1 MSVTVDKRL
10 LTGVT
15 AAAATTA
22 AFAKMFLPFHMI
34 GSTAIFVAASA
45 IGAMLIIVC
54 WRQLFEMADKVVE
67 FLLVAGGFYI
77 LVIINFL
84 ILSRPNVPTTHLL
97 GILVF
102 HALFMLLGFATA
114 RALNVL
120 LMMLLGAAAIYLIA
134 ILHYAIRFGDLEKHG
149 YLQDIFGFGDPAVFN
164 TFHQNI
170 GFVFGLAVLA
180 AFGLASPRIKKLASF
195 SVLPITLLFLV
206 YISAR
211 GALVAVVFSLIF
223 WLSADL
229 WLRSRKLGLIGVV
242 AIVLAVAITS
252 GFFYRYALHNKDVNA
267 RAPDAISRTI
277 REIQDPNPGLRLQIW
292 ARAWDRV
299 ATEPSKLLLG
309 RGIGIYPIDE
319 GSGAPDWLLRP
330 TEGSKNYP
338 HNVHLETLYETG
350 IVGLLLFS
358 ILTIMPLVW
367 SLRRW
372 SAFSSVEKA
381 GVATYVFTLVSSE
394 LSGAFAYLYLL
405 QFFLAI
411 VVGTIALKRIAEADT
426 FPEATFAP
434 NTNSRTLQLED

>member
-1 MSVTVDKRL
+1 MLVDVDKRPV
-10 LTGVT
+10 TT
-15 AAAATTA
+15 AAVATTA
-22 AFAKMFLPFHMI
+22 AFAKMFLPFYLI
-34 GSTAIFVAASA
+34 GSTAIFAAA
-45 IGAMLIIVC
+45 CLIGATLILIC
-54 WRQLFEMADKVVE
+54 RHPLCEMAGRISD
-67 FLLVAGGFYI
+67 FLLLLGAFYI
-77 LVIINFL
+77 VVILNFL
-84 ILSRPNVPTTHLL
+84 VLSRPIVPMTHLF
-97 GILVF
+97 GILTF
-102 HALFMLLGFATA
+102 HALFMIFGFATA
-114 RALNVL
+114 RSLKVL

-134 ILHYAIRFGDLEKHG
+134 IVRYAVRFGDLEKDG
-149 YLQDIFGFGDPAVFN
+149 FLQDIFGVGDPAVFL

-180 AFGLASPRIKKLASF
+180 AFGLASHRIKKIASF
-195 SVLPITLLFLV
+195 TVLPIILLFLF

-229 WLRSRKLGLIGVV
+229 WRRSHKLALIGAV
-242 AIVLAVAITS
+242 AITLAVAITS
-252 GFFYRYALHNKDVNA
+252 GLFYRYALHDKDVNA

-292 ARAWDRV
+292 ARAWHRV
-299 ATEPSKLLLG
+299 ATEPGKLLFG

-381 GVATYVFTLVSSE
+381 GVATYVFTLVSSD
-394 LSGAFAYLYLL
+394 LSGTFAYLYLL

-411 VVGTIALKRIAEADT
+411 TVGIIALKRMAEANT
-426 FPEATFAP
+426 FRETTAAP
-434 NTNSRTLQLED
+434 NANFRPLQVED

>member
-1 MSVTVDKRL
+1 MLVDVDKRPV
-10 LTGVT
+10 TT
-15 AAAATTA
+15 AAVATTA
-22 AFAKMFLPFHMI
+22 AFAKMFLPFYLI
-34 GSTAIFVAASA
+34 GSTAIFAAA
-45 IGAMLIIVC
+45 CLIGATLILIC
-54 WRQLFEMADKVVE
+54 RRPLCDMAGRISD
-67 FLLVAGGFYI
+67 FLLLLGAFYI
-77 LVIINFL
+77 VVILNFL
-84 ILSRPNVPTTHLL
+84 VLSRPIVPMTHLF
-97 GILVF
+97 GILTF
-102 HALFMLLGFATA
+102 HALFMIFGFATA
-114 RALNVL
+114 RSLKVL

-134 ILHYAIRFGDLEKHG
+134 IVRYAVRFGELEKDG
-149 YLQDIFGFGDPAVFN
+149 FLQDIFGVGDPAIFL

-180 AFGLASPRIKKLASF
+180 AFGLASHRIKKIASF
-195 SVLPITLLFLV
+195 TVLPIILLFLF

-229 WLRSRKLGLIGVV
+229 WRRSHKLALIGVV
-242 AIVLAVAITS
+242 AITLAVAITS
-252 GFFYRYALHNKDVNA
+252 GLFYRYALHDKDVNA
-267 RAPDAISRTI
+267 RAPDAISRTV

-292 ARAWDRV
+292 ARAWHRV
-299 ATEPSKLLLG
+299 ATEPGKLLFG

-381 GVATYVFTLVSSE
+381 GVATYVFTLVSSD

-411 VVGTIALKRIAEADT
+411 AVGIIALKRMAEANT
-426 FPEATFAP
+426 FRKTTAAP
-434 NTNSRTLQLED
+434 NASFRTLQVED